1 MARAFF
7 RKQPNVRLGGL
18 MRLRSCLVA
27 GLCLLVLIQ
36 AAGQTSIFVVPP
48 QYAVGVG
55 PVAIAVGDF
64 NGDGKPDL
72 AVSNNCPAS
81 GCGLSDSSTV
91 SILLGNGDGT
101 FQPHVDYLVGSPSGL
116 AVADF
121 NGDGKLDLAVANN
134 GSVAILLGNGD
145 GTFQTAVD
153 YATPGTTSS
162 VAVGD
167 FNGDGKPDLV
177 VTNSD
182 QSTVSVFLNSGS
194 GTFPTRMDFATGS
207 FPTSVAVGDFNGDGK
222 LDLATTECG
231 NSANCDALTGPSS
244 VSILLGNGDGT
255 FQAHVDYTVGIA
267 PVAMV
272 VADLNGDGF
281 LDLAVVN
288 SGAPPDGTPGSVSV
302 LYGNGTG
309 TFQTQ
314 QIYPAG
320 LGPLSIVV
328 GDFNG
333 DGKLDFAVTD
343 EGDLGV
349 YLNQGNSSF
358 SQPTVL
364 YGTGGFASA
373 AATGDFNGDQKL
385 DVAVPCDNANI
396 FGVCI
401 LLGQGNGSFSPTS
414 LSYPTGS
421 DPDAVAVADLNGDS
435 KNDIAVA
442 NFNDNNVGVFLGNG
456 DGTVQPPVNYST
468 GTGPSALAIA
478 DVNGDGQPDL
488 VVANQ
493 TANTVS
499 VLLNNGD
506 GTFLT
511 HVDYATAT
519 GPVSVAIGD
528 LNGDGKLDL
537 AVACGNNVSVLFG
550 NGDGTFQGH
559 IDYGA
564 GAASIV
570 LGDFNG
576 DGKLDFAVVDNA
588 EVTLF
593 LNNGSGGFGAT
604 AVPLASLR
612 VPAGSQLVR
621 PSRLRSKDKTRPN
634 GAIADLI
641 ITDYTTIAA
650 ADFNSDGKLDLVVSG
665 AGGSNDAGLLI
676 LLGNGD
682 GTFQAPISLDSPP
695 GNSIAIADF
704 NGDGILDV
712 ALGTPDED
720 VVALSLG
727 NGDGTFRTALEYAAG
742 FASVAAGDLNGDGKP
757 DLASTSGPEGAVN
770 GDLLTILL
778 NTGQVASS
786 FKLAASPA
794 SQTVS
799 DWNSATLT
807 VTGTTTNGFTGTV
820 TLTCRLLLGEGSTCT
835 AKPSSIIPTAS
846 GASSTVT
853 VTTNASTVVGTY
865 ALTVTGTSGIEQFTV
880 NASVTVTPAVPAF
893 GVSAPAAGTPSS
905 VMPGQP
911 STATVTVGSS
921 GGFAGTVAFTCSV
934 SPMPTLAPTCS
945 LSPAQVP
952 VTAGGQAT
960 STLNINTTGPT
971 AFLVRPSLLH
981 GGSPI
986 YAVVFPIFGLALMG
1000 LRFTLDGR
1008 GKKTLGLVISCLL
1021 LGSLLLQA
1029 ACGGG
1034 SSTTSTSTPGTPAG
1048 SYTVT
1053 VVGSSGSAQHETV
1066 VNLTVQ

>member
-1 MARAFF
+1 
-7 RKQPNVRLGGL
+7 
-18 MRLRSCLVA
+18 MRLRLCLVA
-27 GLCLLVLIQ
+27 GFCLLVLIQ
-36 AAGQTSIFVVPP
+36 AAAQTPIFIVPP

-55 PVAIAVGDF
+55 PIAIAVGDF
-64 NGDGKPDL
+64 NGDGKLDL

-81 GCGLSDSSTV
+81 GCGSNVTSTV

-101 FQPHVDYLVGSPSGL
+101 FQPHVDYPVGSPSGL

-145 GTFQTAVD
+145 GTFQAAAD

-182 QSTVSVFLNSGS
+182 HSTVSVFLNSGS
-194 GTFPTRMDFATGS
+194 GTFPTRMDLATGF

-231 NSANCDALTGPSS
+231 SSANCDELTGSGS

-255 FQAHVDYTVGIA
+255 FQTHVEYTVGVDPIA
-267 PVAMV
+267 LA

-281 LDLAVVN
+281 LDLVVAN
-288 SGAPPDGTPGSVSV
+288 SDTGSSAAPGSVSV
-302 LYGNGTG
+302 LFGNGNG

-314 QIYPAG
+314 QVYPAG
-320 LGPLSIVV
+320 IGSSSVVV

-333 DGKLDFAVTD
+333 DGKLDFAVTNADD
-343 EGDLGV
+343 ETVGV
-349 YLNQGNSSF
+349 YLNRGSGSF

-364 YGTGGFASA
+364 FGAGGA
-373 AATGDFNGDQKL
+373 AIATVAGDFNGDQNL
-385 DVAVPCDNANI
+385 DLAVVCELVSD
-396 FGVCI
+396 GVCV

-435 KNDIAVA
+435 NNDIAVA

-478 DVNGDGQPDL
+478 DVNGDGKPDL

-499 VLLNNGD
+499 VLLNNGN
-506 GTFLT
+506 GTFQT

-564 GAASIV
+564 GAASIA

-576 DGKLDFAVVDNA
+576 DGKLDFAVVDNSGI
-588 EVTLF
+588 TLF
-593 LNNGSGGFGAT
+593 LNNGNGSFGAT
-604 AVPLASLR
+604 AIPLAKLR
-612 VPAGSQLVR
+612 IPPGSQQVR
-621 PSRLRSKDKTRPN
+621 YSRLSSGDKTRPE

-641 ITDYTTIAA
+641 VTDYTVIAA
-650 ADFNSDGKLDLVVSG
+650 ADFNGDGKLDLAVSG
-665 AGGSNDAGLLI
+665 TGGFNTAQLQI

-682 GTFQAPISLDSPP
+682 GTFQAPVPVDSPQ

-712 ALGTPDED
+712 ALGNPDD
-720 VVALSLG
+720 VALSLG
-727 NGDGTFRTALEYAAG
+727 NGDGTFRTAVEYPG
-742 FASVAAGDLNGDGKP
+742 VSVSIAAGDLNGDGKP
-757 DLASTSGPEGAVN
+757 DLAVTSGPEGAVN
-770 GDLLTILL
+770 SDLLTILL

-794 SQTVS
+794 SQSVS

-807 VTGTTTNGFTGTV
+807 ITGITTNGFTGTV
-820 TLTCRLLLGEGSTCT
+820 TLTCSLYLGEGSTCT
-835 AKPSSIIPTAS
+835 PKPSSIVPTAN
-846 GASSTVT
+846 GTTSTVT
-853 VTTNASTVVGTY
+853 VTTDALTAVGTY
-865 ALTVTGTSGIEQFTV
+865 ALMVTGTSGVEQFTV
-880 NASVTVTPAVPAF
+880 NASVTVTAAPPSF
-893 GVSAPAAGTPSS
+893 SVSAPSYTMPTT
-905 VMPGQP
+905 VTPGQP

-934 SPMPTLAPTCS
+934 SPMPMLAPTCS
-945 LSPAQVP
+945 LSPAQVQ

-960 STLNINTTGPT
+960 STLTVSTTGPT
-971 AFLVRPSLLH
+971 ASTAPASVRH
-981 GGSPI
+981 GASPI
-986 YAVVFPIFGLALMG
+986 YAVAFPIFGLALMG
-1000 LRFTLDGR
+1000 FTLDRR
-1008 GKKTLGLVISCLL
+1008 GKKTVGLVISCLL
-1021 LGSLLLQA
+1021 LGGLLLQA

-1034 SSTTSTSTPGTPAG
+1034 GGSSSTTSTPGTPAG

-1053 VVGSSGSAQHETV
+1053 VVGSSGSAQHKTV
-1066 VNLTVQ
+1066 VILSVQ